1 MVLPAVVLPAGQ
13 PRGWALP
20 TYIPFMYLPTP
31 SRAHHPVNA
40 SKSRT
45 VDINKDEVLFCSFC
59 PGGKFSGGKGGEG
72 GGTHVLGSGKVS
84 GRGASLGG
92 NLNTPGP
99 FSSSQLIAEGTRTF
113 PRLNWEP
120 KKEPSSQGRCAR
132 PGAIKPDPTHL
143 ATPPWALSTGAPV
156 TGDGRGILA
165 GPGGLPPPGC

>member
-59 PGGKFSGGKGGEG
+59 PGGKFSGGKGGGRYTCFGVRKSFGTG
-72 GGTHVLGSGKVS
+72 GKFGGKLKYARSVLVLAINCGGHTDLSPIKLGT
-84 GRGASLGG
+84 
-92 NLNTPGP
+92 
-99 FSSSQLIAEGTRTF
+99 QE
-113 PRLNWEP
+113 
-120 KKEPSSQGRCAR
+120 
-132 PGAIKPDPTHL
+132 GAI
-143 ATPPWALSTGAPV
+143 LSGTLR
-156 TGDGRGILA
+156 TA
-165 GPGGLPPPGC
+165 GSH